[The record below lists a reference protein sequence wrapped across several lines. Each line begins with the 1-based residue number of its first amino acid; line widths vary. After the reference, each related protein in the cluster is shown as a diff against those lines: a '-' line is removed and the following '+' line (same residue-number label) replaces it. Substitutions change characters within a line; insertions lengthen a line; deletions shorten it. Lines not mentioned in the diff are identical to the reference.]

1 LCFDA
6 AHLQARE
13 VTVAMIVNGSD
24 GSPNVDTSA
33 RARRDDTPYDVVVI
47 CLWFV
52 LGVVVIALIAWL
64 ALGGQI

>member
-1 LCFDA
+1 
-6 AHLQARE
+6 

-33 RARRDDTPYDVVVI
+33 RAKRDDTPYDVVVI

-52 LGVVVIALIAWL
+52 LGVVVIALMAWL